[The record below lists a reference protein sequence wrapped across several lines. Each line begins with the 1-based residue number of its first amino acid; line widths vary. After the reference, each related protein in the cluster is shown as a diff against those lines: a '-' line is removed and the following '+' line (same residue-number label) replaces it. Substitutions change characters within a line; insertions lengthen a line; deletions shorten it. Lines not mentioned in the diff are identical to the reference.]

1 MVTYEHYKNNNNNN
15 NNKKNEII
23 HVDVVART
31 PTFPT
36 NSLKKIGEREVKSEL
51 LHLKMRVIPL
61 IPLGWTIILSHVNS
75 VQNFP
80 R

>member
-1 MVTYEHYKNNNNNN
+1 MNIIRTTTTTTTTTT
-15 NNKKNEII
+15 KNEII